1 MESEAIPSSVRDTGK
16 ALVYLGEGREQIL
29 SNNILKN
36 NNRIICNLIFYLIIL
51 GHSVSMKVYS
61 LILFNSSV
69 LFQLMNI
76 PCIYLTILQLMDIW
90 FIYISAI

>member
-1 MESEAIPSSVRDTGK
+1 MESEAILSSVRDTGK
-16 ALVYLGEGREQIL
+16 ALVYLGEGREQI

-36 NNRIICNLIFYLIIL
+36 NNRIICNLTFYLIIL

-61 LILFNSSV
+61 LILFNSSL

-76 PCIYLTILQLMDIW
+76 PCIYLIILQLMDIW